1 MEKTRK
7 ASLLSGSIWKSI
19 LWFSLPLLIGN
30 LFQQLYNTV
39 DSYVVGNYVGQTALA
54 AVGAS
59 SPIINM
65 LIGFFMGIAAGAGV
79 VIAQYFGARNNV
91 DLKKTVHT
99 SAALTLVLSV
109 IITIVGLV
117 FTQPMLYA
125 VGIPSNIFEQSSLY
139 LWIYFSGITFSL
151 IYNMGSGILRAVG
164 DSKRPLYFLM
174 IASIVNVILDVLFV
188 KYFNW
193 GVAGAGIATLVAQA
207 ISAALIVIVLMKSED
222 GYRLEWKKIGFD
234 FPILKRVIV
243 IGLPTG
249 FQQSIV
255 SLSNVIVQS
264 YVNGFGS
271 SVVAGYSAGIR
282 IDGFINL
289 PLQSFNMA
297 ITTFVGQ
304 NIGAKQ
310 YHRVKKGIKTTML
323 MTMAV
328 IGLLSI
334 LLYFFGEE
342 CIRLFNQDPDV
353 VSAGRT
359 MQIAFIPFYLML
371 PIVQIISGALRGA
384 GKSSVPMYIMV
395 LNFVIFR
402 QIYLMIA
409 TSIMNNIYI
418 VYLGWPVTWITCALM
433 FIIYYY
439 KVKWLPKEIDP
450 A

>member
-1 MEKTRK
+1 MEKRGK
-7 ASLLSGSIWKSI
+7 ANLLSGSIWKSI
-19 LWFSLPLLIGN
+19 LWFSLPLLVGN

-39 DSYVVGNYVGQTALA
+39 DSYVVGNYVGKTALA

-79 VIAQYFGARNNV
+79 VIAQYYGARNDY

-109 IITIVGLV
+109 VITIIGLV
-117 FTQPMLYA
+117 FTEPMLRA
-125 VGIPSNIFEQSSLY
+125 VGIPSNIFGQSSLY
-139 LWIYFSGITFSL
+139 LYIYFSGISFAL
-151 IYNMGSGILRAVG
+151 IYNMGAGILRAVG

-174 IASIVNVILDVLFV
+174 IASVINVILDVLFV
-188 KYFNW
+188 KFFNW
-193 GVAGAGIATLVAQA
+193 GIAGAGFATLVAQA
-207 ISAALIVIVLMKSED
+207 ISAILVIIVLMRSEG
-222 GYRLEWKKIGFD
+222 GYRLEWKKIRFD
-234 FPILKRVIV
+234 MPILKRVII

-310 YHRVKKGIKTTML
+310 YHRVKKGIRTTMF

-328 IGLLSI
+328 IGVCSLA
-334 LLYFFGEE
+334 LYFFGEE
-342 CIRLFNQDPDV
+342 CIRLFNQDPEV
-353 VSAGRT
+353 VNAGRT

-409 TSIMNNIYI
+409 TNIMNDIYI

-439 KVKWLPKEIDP
+439 KVNWLPKEIDP